1 MTLMEIFDSVTSTI
15 GNIYY
20 FADKVASNFIIKSG
34 KEDIQL
40 FPREETYGFF
50 YIKNIRNN
58 RIKIFELS
66 DYEMVFYFFY
76 NSNFQDKLSKIEE
89 IKSYLD
95 LIKYKVD
102 NLEITNINLNNDEIL
117 RDFNKPSD
125 IAGSSEHKLIKI
137 DFNLTYFGVFCE
149 QSNRTPMIV
158 TVALTVPKLNNGEI
172 YFEDVEYEGLR
183 IGAKTQIAIATD
195 ITEYSNVLLRQPYI
209 SGNDKFRVE
218 IVNESGD
225 EVELPELLFNIYLN
239 Q

>member
-1 MTLMEIFDSVTSTI
+1 MTLVEIFDSVTSTI

-20 FADKVASNFIIKSG
+20 FTDKVAGNFIIKSG

-95 LIKYKVD
+95 LIKSKVD

-137 DFNLTYFGVFCE
+137 DFNLTYFGKFCE
-149 QSNRTPMIV
+149 QSN
-158 TVALTVPKLNNGEI
+158 
-172 YFEDVEYEGLR
+172 
-183 IGAKTQIAIATD
+183 
-195 ITEYSNVLLRQPYI
+195 
-209 SGNDKFRVE
+209 
-218 IVNESGD
+218 
-225 EVELPELLFNIYLN
+225 
-239 Q
+239 

>member
-20 FADKVASNFIIKSG
+20 FADKVAGNFIIKSG

-95 LIKYKVD
+95 LIKSKVD

-137 DFNLTYFGVFCE
+137 DFNLTYFGKFCE
-149 QSNRTPMIV
+149 QSN
-158 TVALTVPKLNNGEI
+158 
-172 YFEDVEYEGLR
+172 
-183 IGAKTQIAIATD
+183 
-195 ITEYSNVLLRQPYI
+195 
-209 SGNDKFRVE
+209 
-218 IVNESGD
+218 
-225 EVELPELLFNIYLN
+225 
-239 Q
+239 